1 MKKGLP
7 RWPMLQQVEGRAVR
21 TQQMIE
27 RLDVDSLQLVR
38 LERGKI
44 YCRVHEICL
53 QCRVA
58 DVCREWLQSKDN
70 RTERP
75 HFCPNLEQFLSC
87 SSSKGTKKDE
97 TT

>member
-1 MKKGLP
+1 MKGLP

-27 RLDVDSLQLVR
+27 RLGVDPMQLVR

-53 QCRVA
+53 KCRVA
-58 DVCREWLQSKDN
+58 DACRDWLQSKN
-70 RTERP
+70 NKTERP
-75 HFCPNLEQFLSC
+75 GFCPNLELFLSC
-87 SSSKGTKKDE
+87 ASSNGALKDE
-97 TT
+97 KT